1 MLVLSFYNLHT
12 NLYIL
17 HLTFFESHMG
27 IIAKKIHVAFHRCLL
42 SSSKVLV
49 VQYIPFTVSHLL
61 QKDYEVH
68 KYYRIGNKWCATYTL
83 LAFLYITHLDGGWSF
98 NEMTMYSV
106 INLILPSKQLLRH
119 FFTNMQVDVLG
130 DFNLEF
136 WYILLFEVRFWIFR
150 ISFFAQNGDNSKGYP
165 LENLKSHHLWFEKC
179 FLITKCIKISVIK
192 IISKLT

>member
-1 MLVLSFYNLHT
+1 MHFLHFIFWKFWFFYFIQVFDQFLAILQIGPISISEDETPPVLLNVT
-12 NLYIL
+12 K
-17 HLTFFESHMG
+17 
-27 IIAKKIHVAFHRCLL
+27 IIIFQISIFSVPE
-42 SSSKVLV
+42 
-49 VQYIPFTVSHLL
+49 ITIGPFTIFNS
-61 QKDYEVH
+61 
-68 KYYRIGNKWCATYTL
+68 TSS
-83 LAFLYITHLDGGWSF
+83 YI
-98 NEMTMYSV
+98 YSV
-106 INLILPSKQLLRH
+106 INLILPKSKQLLWH
-119 FFTNMQVDVLG
+119 FFTNKQVDVLG

>member
-1 MLVLSFYNLHT
+1 MRSNFQELDIYLCNWMTRYWFILVY
-12 NLYIL
+12 
-17 HLTFFESHMG
+17 
-27 IIAKKIHVAFHRCLL
+27 
-42 SSSKVLV
+42 
-49 VQYIPFTVSHLL
+49 QVSRTCS
-61 QKDYEVH
+61 QGDTSNQVKTTTRV
-68 KYYRIGNKWCATYTL
+68 
-83 LAFLYITHLDGGWSF
+83 
-98 NEMTMYSV
+98 YSV
-106 INLILPSKQLLRH
+106 INLILPNSKQLLWH
-119 FFTNMQVDVLG
+119 FFTNKQVDVLG

>member
-1 MLVLSFYNLHT
+1 MCKDS
-12 NLYIL
+12 L
-17 HLTFFESHMG
+17 HLCFLIGQYFSLKAAGVVWT
-27 IIAKKIHVAFHRCLL
+27 
-42 SSSKVLV
+42 VL
-49 VQYIPFTVSHLL
+49 Y
-61 QKDYEVH
+61 
-68 KYYRIGNKWCATYTL
+68 KYFCI
-83 LAFLYITHLDGGWSF
+83 
-98 NEMTMYSV
+98 YSV
-106 INLILPSKQLLRH
+106 INLILPNSKQLLWH
-119 FFTNMQVDVLG
+119 FFTNKQVDVLG

>member
-1 MLVLSFYNLHT
+1 MTNVCEGNLLRPK
-12 NLYIL
+12 NMADKIR
-17 HLTFFESHMG
+17 FDKKFEANQNVGRYVSRG
-27 IIAKKIHVAFHRCLL
+27 R
-42 SSSKVLV
+42 
-49 VQYIPFTVSHLL
+49 PFS
-61 QKDYEVH
+61 
-68 KYYRIGNKWCATYTL
+68 
-83 LAFLYITHLDGGWSF
+83 
-98 NEMTMYSV
+98 YSV
-106 INLILPSKQLLRH
+106 INLILPNSKQLLWH
-119 FFTNMQVDVLG
+119 FFTNKQVDVLG

>member
-1 MLVLSFYNLHT
+1 MEVFFSFRFICQKDPPTFVQCSMFACIFVGKNW
-12 NLYIL
+12 IL
-17 HLTFFESHMG
+17 GWGNPS
-27 IIAKKIHVAFHRCLL
+27 LL
-42 SSSKVLV
+42 LA
-49 VQYIPFTVSHLL
+49 L
-61 QKDYEVH
+61 QKY
-68 KYYRIGNKWCATYTL
+68 
-83 LAFLYITHLDGGWSF
+83 
-98 NEMTMYSV
+98 YSV
-106 INLILPSKQLLRH
+106 INLILPNSKQLLWH
-119 FFTNMQVDVLG
+119 FFTNKQVDVLG

>member
-1 MLVLSFYNLHT
+1 MMYEW
-12 NLYIL
+12 
-17 HLTFFESHMG
+17 HLTLSKTRMLDVSRSLRF
-27 IIAKKIHVAFHRCLL
+27 AAAPTKISRASRNR
-42 SSSKVLV
+42 K
-49 VQYIPFTVSHLL
+49 T
-61 QKDYEVH
+61 
-68 KYYRIGNKWCATYTL
+68 
-83 LAFLYITHLDGGWSF
+83 ITE
-98 NEMTMYSV
+98 EMKNYMYSV
-106 INLILPSKQLLRH
+106 INLILPNSKQLLWH
-119 FFTNMQVDVLG
+119 FFTNKQVDVLG

>member
-1 MLVLSFYNLHT
+1 MEKKNDCPYINLHLLLFWSPREMIIT
-12 NLYIL
+12 FKCTGLVWCQSC
-17 HLTFFESHMG
+17 HLVKV
-27 IIAKKIHVAFHRCLL
+27 AKI
-42 SSSKVLV
+42 
-49 VQYIPFTVSHLL
+49 
-61 QKDYEVH
+61 
-68 KYYRIGNKWCATYTL
+68 
-83 LAFLYITHLDGGWSF
+83 
-98 NEMTMYSV
+98 YSV
-106 INLILPSKQLLRH
+106 INLILPNSKQLLWH
-119 FFTNMQVDVLG
+119 FFTNKQVDVLG

>member
-1 MLVLSFYNLHT
+1 MYLVLELPSFISHRRPQRHYWNSVFFFRTWFWNLFCIH
-12 NLYIL
+12 IL
-17 HLTFFESHMG
+17 EDWRNIFYRMFYEGLHKFFSN
-27 IIAKKIHVAFHRCLL
+27 
-42 SSSKVLV
+42 SS
-49 VQYIPFTVSHLL
+49 
-61 QKDYEVH
+61 
-68 KYYRIGNKWCATYTL
+68 
-83 LAFLYITHLDGGWSF
+83 
-98 NEMTMYSV
+98 YSV
-106 INLILPSKQLLRH
+106 INLILPNSKQLLWH
-119 FFTNMQVDVLG
+119 FFTNKQVDVLG

>member
-1 MLVLSFYNLHT
+1 MPKYEGKNRFSKQHNLNILSVDNFINQKVQILDSLFKKNHVMIEKFHNRITCFY
-12 NLYIL
+12 
-17 HLTFFESHMG
+17 S
-27 IIAKKIHVAFHRCLL
+27 IIYVWACTVFH
-42 SSSKVLV
+42 
-49 VQYIPFTVSHLL
+49 
-61 QKDYEVH
+61 
-68 KYYRIGNKWCATYTL
+68 KWK
-83 LAFLYITHLDGGWSF
+83 
-98 NEMTMYSV
+98 YSV
-106 INLILPSKQLLRH
+106 INLILPNSKQLLWH
-119 FFTNMQVDVLG
+119 FFTNKQVDVLG